1 MFLCSHEMKQKFHF
15 NHFFFFENQRTTRR
29 IFNEFDFHLLRSLP
43 DIACIIQHDV
53 CKKKANSNPIS
64 RFSSIRALFHTNWIH
79 AESRKSFPRQKRN
92 YPQRIGNDVPKP
104 CSLLAYYKVIRDEI
118 QFNVT
123 TSVQNDRK
131 ICCLLVLVV
140 VCLLF
145 PLYHLYAC
153 VFLFIQ
159 RLPIYQS
166 FPCFYGW

>member
-1 MFLCSHEMKQKFHF
+1 MFTRNETKISFQP
-15 NHFFFFENQRTTRR
+15 FFFLKTKEQHGEFLTNLISICSEAFLTSLASSSTT
-29 IFNEFDFHLLRSLP
+29 F
-43 DIACIIQHDV
+43 V
-53 CKKKANSNPIS
+53 KKANSNPIS
-64 RFSSIRALFHTNWIH
+64 ISSIRALFHTNWIH

-131 ICCLLVLVV
+131 ICCR
-140 VCLLF
+140 LLF
-145 PLYHLYAC
+145 LFYHLYAC